1 VSSPDSARLLGTEP
15 PLASRFLF
23 EVDGVE
29 IGLFASVRGLAVS
42 SQTEDI
48 KEGGQNG
55 FVHHLPGR
63 LEWPNIV
70 FTRGLTQADALFDWM
85 NKTAGEGF
93 AANGNKVVRATGAIT
108 AVSSEGIRLRSW
120 SLDSV
125 FPVRW
130 KGPDFDGSNDTLLNE
145 ELEVAHHGFKANN
158 VSG

>member
-1 VSSPDSARLLGTEP
+1 MSSPDSARPLGNEP

-42 SQTEDI
+42 SQTEDV

-70 FTRGLTQADALFDWM
+70 FSRGLTQSDALFDWM

-93 AANGNKVVRATGAIT
+93 AANSSKITRSTGAIT
-108 AVSSEGIRLRSW
+108 AMSSDGERLRSW

-130 KGPDFDGSNDTLLNE
+130 KGPDFDGSTDTVLSE
-145 ELEVAHHGFKANN
+145 ELEVAHHGFKASN
-158 VSG
+158 VSA

>member
-1 VSSPDSARLLGTEP
+1 VSSPESARLLGTEP
-15 PLASRFLF
+15 ALASRFLF

-42 SQTEDI
+42 AQTEDI

-70 FTRGLTQADALFDWM
+70 FSRGLTQSDALFAWM

-93 AANGNKVVRATGAIT
+93 AANSNKLTKSTGAIT
-108 AVSSEGIRLRSW
+108 AMSSDGLRLRSW
-120 SLDSV
+120 SLDGV

-130 KGPDFDGSNDTLLNE
+130 NGPDFDGANDTLLIE
-145 ELEVAHHGFKANN
+145 ELEVAHHGFKASN
-158 VSG
+158 VTG

>member
-1 VSSPDSARLLGTEP
+1 MSSPESARLLGTEP
-15 PLASRFLF
+15 PLSSRFLF

-29 IGLFASVRGLAVS
+29 IGMFASVRGLAVS
-42 SQTEDI
+42 SQTEDV

-55 FVHHLPGR
+55 FTHHLPGR

-70 FTRGLTQADALFDWM
+70 FSRGLTQSDALFDWM

-93 AANGNKVVRATGAIT
+93 AANNNKVTRSTGAIT
-108 AVSSEGIRLRSW
+108 AVSSEGKRLRSW

-130 KGPDFDGSNDTLLNE
+130 KGPDFDGSADTLLNE
-145 ELEVAHHGFKANN
+145 ELEVAHHGFKASN
-158 VSG
+158 VTG